1 MQPSLGVSQLIEST
15 HSGVR
20 FSDFGGTGIRPPDCG
35 YTPVMTI
42 VIILVL
48 LLMFGVLGAVL
59 KGLLWLAGIAVL
71 LLAGAA
77 AFGWWK
83 FRRR

>member
-1 MQPSLGVSQLIEST
+1 
-15 HSGVR
+15 
-20 FSDFGGTGIRPPDCG
+20 
-35 YTPVMTI
+35 MTI